1 MLTQRAQRIITCMTR
16 FPEDC
21 PITLAMIADEIGCST
36 RSVHRELPEIEKW
49 MQANGFHFE
58 RKRGQGLQIHE
69 TKERKAEI
77 RNLLDDR
84 EASYDQ
90 YADRDFRQSSLLKEL
105 LFSREPI
112 KTAYFCHKYGI
123 SEKTLSIDLNKIA
136 DQLGHFHLDLIRKP
150 GLGVYVSGS
159 EIAIRRAYSNRI
171 RKEMTE
177 AHISQALHR
186 KELPESCQHVPFLDS
201 NLLLSISE
209 ILSSVENE
217 LRLYFPDQD
226 YISFLLY
233 LTISLQRIEDG
244 HPVEELPNNFE
255 DIYLEPEYAV
265 AEYLADVIKKQLGI
279 SLSSIEICCLS
290 IALTGAH
297 IWPNEKNDF
306 TETSQIN
313 FYQLILDIV
322 SSVSEE
328 LHVDLLRDKNL
339 TSDLTNH
346 LKPMIGR
353 LRAGIPIENPLLSI
367 MKEEY
372 TDIFEAC
379 CTAKRYLAAELGIHT
394 IPDSEIGFL
403 TMHFGA
409 ALERMNLLK
418 KRIKAVVVCPSGIG
432 TSRLLAATLKKEYP
446 DLQLLGIQSI
456 LELDPVTLSNKGAD
470 LIISTVPLT
479 IDYPFVQVSPIL
491 NKQDILLLNA
501 RLDQLTN
508 LKTTA
513 PKLNLDTSR
522 ELSWT
527 NINYL
532 HKLATEMRYTLE
544 HIFIGRAPVLHNR
557 SEVISYAASV
567 FAENEEMEQHL
578 LRVIMNRESL
588 GDTYVKSFHTLLL
601 HGKTDVT
608 EHGLFGYISL
618 KPPVYDR
625 GRMILGAIVSFIPE
639 SDSDPVYARIISEII
654 GSLMEH
660 SQLLNALHECDRETF
675 LYLIDQIMLEFYRN
689 EAASNLMLYTE
700 QFQ

>member
-1 MLTQRAQRIITCMTR
+1 MLTQRAQRIITSMTR

-49 MQANGFHFE
+49 MQAHGFHFE
-58 RKRGQGLQIHE
+58 RKRGQGLLLRE
-69 TKERKAEI
+69 NKERMAEI
-77 RNLLDDR
+77 RNLLDSN
-84 EASYDQ
+84 ESSYDQ
-90 YADRDFRQSSLLKEL
+90 YADRDFRQTSLLKEL
-105 LFSREPI
+105 LFSQEPI
-112 KTAYFCHKYGI
+112 KTAYFCHKYGV
-123 SEKTLSIDLNKIA
+123 SEKTLSIDLNKISE
-136 DQLGHFHLDLIRKP
+136 QLAHFHLDLIRKP

-159 EIAIRRAYSNRI
+159 EIALRRAYSNRI

-177 AHISQALHR
+177 ANISQALHR
-186 KELPESCQHVPFLDS
+186 KELPESCEHVPFLD
-201 NLLLSISE
+201 LSLFLSVSE
-209 ILSSVENE
+209 ILSSVEEE

-226 YISFLLY
+226 YINFLLY
-233 LTISLQRIEDG
+233 LTISLQRIESG
-244 HPVEELPNNFE
+244 HSVTELSNNFD

-265 AEYLADVIKKQLGI
+265 AEYLSDALKKRLSI
-279 SLSSIEICCLS
+279 SLSSIEICYLS

-297 IWPNEKNDF
+297 IWPSGKNDF

-322 SSVSEE
+322 SSVSDA

-346 LKPMIGR
+346 LRPMIGR
-353 LRAGIPIENPLLSI
+353 LRAGIPIDNPLLSI

-372 TDIFEAC
+372 TDIFDAC
-379 CTAKRYLAAELGIHT
+379 CSAKRYLSAELGIHT

-409 ALERMNLLK
+409 ALERLNLLK
-418 KRIKAVVVCPSGIG
+418 RRIKAVVVCPSGIG

-456 LELDPVTLSNKGAD
+456 LELNTLDLSNKGVD
-470 LIISTVPLT
+470 LIISTVPLS

-513 PKLNLDTSR
+513 PKLNMDTSR

-527 NINYL
+527 NVTYL
-532 HKLATEMRYTLE
+532 QKLAVELRYTLD
-544 HIFIGRAPVLHNR
+544 HIFIGRAPVLHNK

-567 FAENEEMEQHL
+567 FADNEEMEQHL
-578 LRVIMNRESL
+578 LNVIMKREDI
-588 GDTYVKSFHTLLL
+588 GDTYIKSFHSLLL
-601 HGKTDVT
+601 HGKTNTT

-618 KPPVYDR
+618 KPPVYER

-639 SDSDPVYARIISEII
+639 SDTNPVYAKIISEII

-675 LYLIDQIMLEFYRN
+675 LFLLDQIMLEFYRN
-689 EAASNLMLYTE
+689 EAANKLMLYTE
-700 QFQ
+700 HFQ